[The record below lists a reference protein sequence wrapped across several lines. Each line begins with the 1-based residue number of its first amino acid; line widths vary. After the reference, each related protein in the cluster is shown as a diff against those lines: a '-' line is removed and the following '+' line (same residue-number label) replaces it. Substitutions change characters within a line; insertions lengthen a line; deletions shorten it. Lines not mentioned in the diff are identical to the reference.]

1 MIPLEPAHSVL
12 IMLTA
17 IYYLLQAA
25 LVVFV
30 YGLLG
35 IALWSISPWV
45 FVLGSLAL
53 GAAVWYQFRS
63 DYTRAQI
70 LMVAGLP
77 PPRR

>member
-1 MIPLEPAHSVL
+1 
-12 IMLTA
+12 MLTA

-53 GAAVWYQFRS
+53 GVAVWYQFRS
-63 DYTRAQI
+63 DYKRVQI
-70 LMVAGLP
+70 LKAAGLP

>member
-53 GAAVWYQFRS
+53 GVAVWYQFRS
-63 DYTRAQI
+63 DYKRAQI
-70 LMVAGLP
+70 LKAAGLP
-77 PPRR
+77 PTRR